1 MEYKHQFSIFTDKET
16 WKNGKEVFSL
26 LFVFHLQYK
35 MQLTVLLLAQ

>member
-16 WKNGKEVFSL
+16 WNTL
-26 LFVFHLQYK
+26 YVFHLQYK